1 LSLVNVTGSFNVYI
15 RKNALSNPLL
25 YDNKFTGVE
34 VVEMPLYLPFISA
47 GDLVGV
53 FIEWNEATGK

>member
-1 LSLVNVTGSFNVYI
+1 
-15 RKNALSNPLL
+15 LL